1 MALDP
6 GLISEDEDAQAEIAR
21 LAGRILKVY
30 GKVEAPTLTREIIR
44 MSEILGIPP
53 EEIFKHE

>member
-6 GLISEDEDAQAEIAR
+6 GLISEDETPEEEIAR
-21 LAGRILKVY
+21 LAGNILKVY

-44 MSEILGIPP
+44 MSEILGIPS
-53 EEIFKHE
+53 EEIFKHG